1 MVRLVRGENAASEAG
16 SVMHIPVDQRPCA
29 NCGKTTYTTTAVW
42 NFAHG
47 PQCLCVPCFNDH
59 FHFTPEGMVIR
70 GLRGTARPL
79 AEPTVDLDAAIA
91 RANEDT
97 HERMREA
104 SARRWTPEARAEM
117 SRMRKAYWAQ
127 KRGQV

>member
-1 MVRLVRGENAASEAG
+1 MRQCAACGEMQEKHAVFWFGRNIVRS
-16 SVMHIPVDQRPCA
+16 IC
-29 NCGKTTYTTTAVW
+29 
-42 NFAHG
+42 
-47 PQCLCVPCFNDH
+47 CLCHNDH
-59 FHFTPEGMVIR
+59 FHFTPEGTVVR
-70 GLRGTARPL
+70 GLRGTVRPH
-79 AEPTVDLDAAIA
+79 AEPTVDLDAAVA

-117 SRMRKAYWAQ
+117 SRVRKAYWAQ